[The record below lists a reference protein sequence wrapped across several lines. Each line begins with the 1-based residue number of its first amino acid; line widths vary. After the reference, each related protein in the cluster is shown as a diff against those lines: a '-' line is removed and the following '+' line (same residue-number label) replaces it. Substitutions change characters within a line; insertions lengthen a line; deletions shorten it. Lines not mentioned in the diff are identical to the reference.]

1 MNENINKVQSKIKHF
16 MGLFN
21 AILGNASEVNIEN
34 ISREFEPILIDGEI
48 IKPINS
54 SVTCLFY

>member
-1 MNENINKVQSKIKHF
+1 

-21 AILGNASEVNIEN
+21 AILNASEVNIEN

-48 IKPINS
+48 IEKA
-54 SVTCLFY
+54 

>member
-1 MNENINKVQSKIKHF
+1 

-21 AILGNASEVNIEN
+21 AILNASEVNIEN

-48 IKPINS
+48 IEKAYKLIRDMFILL
-54 SVTCLFY
+54 TKDLF